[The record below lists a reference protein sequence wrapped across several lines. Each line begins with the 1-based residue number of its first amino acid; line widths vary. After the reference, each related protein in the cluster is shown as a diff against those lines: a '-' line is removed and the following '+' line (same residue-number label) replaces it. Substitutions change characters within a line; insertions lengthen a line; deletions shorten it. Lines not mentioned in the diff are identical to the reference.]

1 MSITIAPVS
10 QVQQDEFSAVVK
22 RMKHT
27 LCSRDLIKADGSLRV
42 DRDELLVQAAKRSRD
57 LVAHLRAIRQYADDF
72 ETWIDIPKNVR
83 PLYIGNGKYRPQ
95 DGSMPISFMI
105 KRLPPTVDAADVRSL
120 FADYGAVRDI
130 YIPYSYERDAPC
142 NFAFVEIIME
152 QMLPQYVYI
161 GENRCNIEVALNGR
175 RRPEEMKTRST

>member
-10 QVQQDEFSAVVK
+10 QLQQDEFSAVVK

-27 LCSRDLIKADGSLRV
+27 LSSRDLIKADGSLRV

-57 LVAHLRAIRQYADDF
+57 LAAHLVAIREFAEDF
-72 ETWIDIPKNVR
+72 TTWADIPKNVR

-95 DGSMPISFMI
+95 EGLIPISLMI
-105 KRLPPTVDAADVRSL
+105 KRLPPTIDAADVRSL
-120 FADYGAVRDI
+120 FADYGAVRDV

-142 NFAFVEIIME
+142 NFAFIELMME
-152 QMLPQYVYI
+152 HTIPQYVYI
-161 GENRCNIEVALNGR
+161 GESRCNIEVALNGR
-175 RRPEEMKTRST
+175 RKPEEMKMRSV